1 MNASLFRL
9 SSVRSWRVFSA
20 VLGLAGAAFAP
31 LAQAA
36 TPTEMLA
43 GYTAQ
48 AGRPADAARGQKIF
62 TTRQGGEWSCASCHG
77 ALPTQGGK
85 HASTGKPIKP
95 LAPAF
100 NPERFTDAA
109 KTEKWFRRNC
119 NDVMKREC
127 SPAEKADVLSW
138 LMTLKP

>member
-1 MNASLFRL
+1 MTLSFFRL
-9 SSVRSWRVFSA
+9 PALSSGA
-20 VLGLAGAAFAP
+20 AALGLALSCLAPAAR
-31 LAQAA
+31 AA
-36 TPTEMLA
+36 TPAEMLA

-48 AGRPADAARGQKIF
+48 AGEPADPARGQKLF
-62 TTRQGGEWSCASCHG
+62 TTPQGGEWRCASCHG
-77 ALPTQGGK
+77 ALPTQAGR
-85 HASTGKPIKP
+85 HASTGKAIKP
-95 LAPAF
+95 LAPAV

-127 SPAEKADVLSW
+127 SPAEKADVLAW

>member
-1 MNASLFRL
+1 MNESLARL
-9 SSVRSWRVFSA
+9 SPLRAFA
-20 VLGLAGAAFAP
+20 AALGLAGAAFSIA
-31 LAQAA
+31 AQPA
-36 TPTEMLA
+36 TPTDMLS

-48 AGRPADAARGQKIF
+48 SGKPADPARGQKLF

-77 ALPTQGGK
+77 ALPTQAGK
-85 HASTGKPIKP
+85 HASTGKAIKP

-109 KTEKWFRRNC
+109 KAEKWFRRNC
-119 NDVMKREC
+119 NDVMAREC
-127 SPAEKADVLSW
+127 SPAEKADVLAW

>member
-1 MNASLFRL
+1 MKLSALFHL
-9 SSVRSWRVFSA
+9 PSPAFLA
-20 VLGLAGAAFAP
+20 AGALAFAAVAP
-31 LAQAA
+31 AALAA
-36 TPTEMLA
+36 TPAEQLA

-48 AGRPADAARGQKIF
+48 AGAPAVPARGQQF
-62 TTRQGGEWSCASCHG
+62 FNTRQGRDWSCASCHG
-77 ALPTQGGK
+77 ALPTQAGK
-85 HASTGKPIKP
+85 HASTGKTISA

-127 SPAEKADVLSW
+127 SAAEKADVLSW